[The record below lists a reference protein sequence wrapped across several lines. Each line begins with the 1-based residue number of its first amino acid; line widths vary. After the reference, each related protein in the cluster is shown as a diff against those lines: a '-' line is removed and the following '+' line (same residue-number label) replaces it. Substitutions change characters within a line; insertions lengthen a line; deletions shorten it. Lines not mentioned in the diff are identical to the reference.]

1 MQLFII
7 HFLIGLVMVMTI
19 PVKEIYQG
27 IISRN
32 EGQPF
37 LIRRPFSDTAM
48 DAVSEGVGYGL
59 LLALVFDDQTTFN
72 RILEGAEATMWTGEY
87 YNWRIDK
94 DNNVIGYGAAVDAE
108 EDIAFSC
115 IMASY
120 RVASGNWTDYRDG
133 FYTDRAHTIL
143 EQLWL
148 QGIQNHIVRPGYGWG
163 GEDFVNPS
171 YFAPA
176 WYRVFQDFDVDS
188 YHDWFS
194 VIDRCYHILQFRD
207 SALIPDWMR
216 PDGQSTDRAGENAY
230 GNGHF
235 MYKDAIRIL
244 WRIGT
249 DMVWHGDV
257 RAESYIR
264 LAYEFMPD
272 IRNANFFQMDGS
284 IIPDEDDHPRHEH
297 SPITIGM
304 WMIPILLL
312 GTVPER
318 IKCETELMS
327 FYLPGSDH
335 WGLPSQYNDLYF
347 DQFLAEFGAL
357 FLTDHWNVLPS

>member
-1 MQLFII
+1 
-7 HFLIGLVMVMTI
+7 
-19 PVKEIYQG
+19 
-27 IISRN
+27 
-32 EGQPF
+32 
-37 LIRRPFSDTAM
+37 
-48 DAVSEGVGYGL
+48 
-59 LLALVFDDQTTFN
+59 
-72 RILEGAEATMWTGEY
+72 
-87 YNWRIDK
+87 
-94 DNNVIGYGAAVDAE
+94 
-108 EDIAFSC
+108 
-115 IMASY
+115 
-120 RVASGNWTDYRDG
+120 
-133 FYTDRAHTIL
+133 
-143 EQLWL
+143 
-148 QGIQNHIVRPGYGWG
+148 
-163 GEDFVNPS
+163 
-171 YFAPA
+171 
-176 WYRVFQDFDVDS
+176 
-188 YHDWFS
+188 
-194 VIDRCYHILQFRD
+194 
-207 SALIPDWMR
+207 
-216 PDGQSTDRAGENAY
+216 
-230 GNGHF
+230 